1 MIARKTPTR
10 TVHSERT
17 NKLTY
22 LSMIEIFQDLSPSE
36 MDYINQVT
44 TMVSTPRG
52 KLFYSP
58 EDNAEVLF
66 LLKKGTVDLYRISS
80 QGKKLVTANLQAG
93 AVFGKM
99 QILGQRLGESYAEAT
114 SESLICVMSRN
125 DVDRLLL
132 DDPRIAMRLAQSL
145 GNRLAEA
152 ESRLEDMAFKSV
164 SARLASLLLRIAEET
179 DWRGRRIVKGLT
191 HQQLAEII
199 GTYRETVTLT
209 LNEFQAAGHIQTGRR
224 KVTLIDEVRLAELAD
239 H

>member
-1 MIARKTPTR
+1 MITRKTLTR
-10 TVHSERT
+10 TVHSERI
-17 NKLTY
+17 NKLSY
-22 LSMIEIFQDLSPSE
+22 LSMIEIFQDLSPSDME
-36 MDYINQVT
+36 YIDRVT
-44 TMVSTPRG
+44 TMVSTPKG
-52 KLFYSP
+52 KVFYSP
-58 EDNAEVLF
+58 QEDSEVLF

-80 QGKKLVTANLQAG
+80 QGKKLVTTNLQAG

-99 QILGQRLGESYAEAT
+99 PILGQRLGESYAEAT

-125 DVDRLLL
+125 DVDHLLL

-164 SARLASLLLRIAEET
+164 SARLASLLLRIAEDT

-239 H
+239 L